1 MDTNKVLQLI
11 IHPELAPLLV
21 EGNVRSFR
29 DVEML
34 QKEYLADTGR
44 GFESTTF
51 YVEGFPPQV
60 MLHRDPLRALADM
73 FRHKHNAPGFRMGPR
88 RDKDSESGHRAYS
101 TAETGTWW
109 QEAQEFIGMD
119 KIVAALILYSDVT
132 HLSNNGRKKAHP
144 VVMTLGNIA
153 FPKRWGRPGH
163 SLLALLPIPPSNMPS
178 HLKVELYNACI
189 AKLLEPLLRLKDN
202 GVMLLDSEGIERWV
216 VPLLYA
222 WACDYPESGKLTCTK
237 SGQGC
242 MKPCSLCY
250 VDRESLSSVEL
261 LNNVRTPA
269 QQQWVRDE
277 AAGVAAGADDN
288 PLKLYST
295 FDIDCALWKWQVG
308 SLPWGNPFLAVMAD
322 IMHQADL
329 GMLDH
334 IVVCIRAQHPTMMK
348 ILDLRLLRLTLKTRI
363 NSLREGS
370 DVRGGAEMVS
380 AVRGG
385 AEMVSAVRGGAE
397 MVSAVRGGTEMVSA
411 VRGGAE
417 MVSAVRGGAEM
428 VSAVRGGAEMVS
440 AVRGGAEMASAVWGG
455 AEMVSAVRGGAEMVS
470 AVRGGAEMVSAVR
483 GGAEMVSA
491 VRGGGGVS

>member
-1 MDTNKVLQLI
+1 
-11 IHPELAPLLV
+11 
-21 EGNVRSFR
+21 
-29 DVEML
+29 
-34 QKEYLADTGR
+34 
-44 GFESTTF
+44 
-51 YVEGFPPQV
+51 
-60 MLHRDPLRALADM
+60 ALADM

-144 VVMTLGNIA
+144 VMMTLGNIA

-250 VDRESLSSVEL
+250 VDRVLIFLVADVVGSPQLEAIRAYLDWYLCCNAASHTERSLSEL
-261 LNNVRTPA
+261 QAKSTRLVKLLTTAFPEQKSKWNLIKTHLMTHFIPGIRRAGNVQEYSTNLFEHLHSTLLKQIYRRSNKRKVDTQIMKHHEMKLDSISNVATDQGVQTAMQKAIEDGARVMVKESYFFPVKPDDVTPIA
-269 QQQWVRDE
+269 NWFVREWAKLHSE
-277 AAGVAAGADDN
+277 AHHAFAGA
-288 PLKLYST
+288 
-295 FDIDCALWKWQVG
+295 
-308 SLPWGNPFLAVMAD
+308 
-322 IMHQADL
+322 
-329 GMLDH
+329 
-334 IVVCIRAQHPTMMK
+334 
-348 ILDLRLLRLTLKTRI
+348 LLRRQ
-363 NSLREGS
+363 LRPTK
-370 DVRGGAEMVS
+370 VR
-380 AVRGG
+380 
-385 AEMVSAVRGGAE
+385 
-397 MVSAVRGGTEMVSA
+397 
-411 VRGGAE
+411 
-417 MVSAVRGGAEM
+417 
-428 VSAVRGGAEMVS
+428 
-440 AVRGGAEMASAVWGG
+440 
-455 AEMVSAVRGGAEMVS
+455 
-470 AVRGGAEMVSAVR
+470 
-483 GGAEMVSA
+483 
-491 VRGGGGVS
+491 